1 MTETCSFHTH
11 LGAPEMYGEPRLG
24 RGAVPVSVSSPIMH
38 TAGWDSREP
47 PHPPPHTS
55 EPFTPSGKARE
66 FPLQRNRQTPHRTGM
81 SSPWGEG
88 AALRL
93 RPGG

>member
-47 PHPPPHTS
+47 PHPPPN
-55 EPFTPSGKARE
+55 TPLSHL
-66 FPLQRNRQTPHRTGM
+66 PLQAKLG
-81 SSPWGEG
+81 SSPYRGTG
-88 AALRL
+88 
-93 RPGG
+93 RPHTGQG